1 MRNEDFIARA
11 QGAVALGSPK
21 DALRIARTVLVA
33 LADLL
38 PDSESRRRFAT
49 QLPGALKAH
58 VASQSPRS
66 LLMDLN
72 AFLQHVGAGLGAR
85 APEAARVV
93 RAVWS
98 VVREAVAAGEVA
110 DFQARVP
117 KDIAAWLGR
126 A

>member
-1 MRNEDFIARA
+1 
-11 QGAVALGSPK
+11 
-21 DALRIARTVLVA
+21 
-33 LADLL
+33 
-38 PDSESRRRFAT
+38 
-49 QLPGALKAH
+49 
-58 VASQSPRS
+58 
-66 LLMDLN
+66 MDLN